1 MATVRM
7 SNSKIIRHH
16 DEGEW
21 QLLVKIL
28 VAVLVVL
35 LLLLQ
40 FKLWFGDGNLQEVWH
55 LQDAIENQKF
65 DNARLKHRNDA
76 LEAEVDDL
84 KKGLDAIEERARK
97 ELGMVKKGET
107 FYQIVEQPIFNQNT
121 IKNESRDE

>member
-7 SNSKIIRHH
+7 SNSKILRQH

-21 QLLVKIL
+21 QLLLKIL

-35 LLLLQ
+35 LFLLQ
-40 FKLWFGDGNLQEVWH
+40 FKLWFGHGNLQEVWH

-76 LEAEVDDL
+76 LKAEVDDL
-84 KKGLDAIEERARK
+84 KKGLAAIEERARK

-107 FYQIVEQPIFNQNT
+107 FYQIVERPSTMHENT
-121 IKNESRDE
+121 PYESRD